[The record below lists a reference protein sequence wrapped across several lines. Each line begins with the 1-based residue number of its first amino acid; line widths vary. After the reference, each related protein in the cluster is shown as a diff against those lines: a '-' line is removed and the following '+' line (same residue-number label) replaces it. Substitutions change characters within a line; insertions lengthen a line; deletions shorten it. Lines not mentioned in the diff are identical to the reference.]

1 MDKRSASRCTIEE
14 EREDARE
21 KKTHMNNTVIVLVMA
36 LRFVAWMEMH
46 SRRGDARWVDLH
58 GGVSAG
64 RFWFDLVH
72 VGRIVGRKGGRRL
85 ASSSRKP
92 WPLSLDC

>member
-21 KKTHMNNTVIVLVMA
+21 KRTHMNNTVIVLVMA

-46 SRRGDARWVDLH
+46 SRRGNARCKMVDLH

-64 RFWFDLVH
+64 VFWFDLAH
-72 VGRIVGRKGGRRL
+72 VGRIVGGKGGRRL
-85 ASSSRKP
+85 AS
-92 WPLSLDC
+92 